1 MKKITFVVF
10 IALLSLKCSKDDAS
24 LSEENSVIIQ
34 VNPLKNLNNGIV
46 KYALIN
52 SKAEQV
58 GEIEVYHDAT
68 SIYVD
73 CQLNPS
79 KKIKKAGLY
88 LGDYNQ
94 IPQMKQ
100 LSNRHVFSQLHEFE
114 TAISSSLFTFSQAG
128 SNFDEN
134 GCIYIY
140 TFFEI
145 EDTETEMTEVAYI
158 TTQLLPGD
166 TKKHHFL
173 YCVK

>member
-10 IALLSLKCSKDDAS
+10 IALLSLRCSKDDVS

-34 VNPLKNLNNGIV
+34 VNPLKNLNNGLV
-46 KYALIN
+46 KYPLIN

-79 KKIKKAGLY
+79 KKIKKAGLF
-88 LGDYNQ
+88 LGDYKQ
-94 IPQMKQ
+94 IPK
-100 LSNRHVFSQLHEFE
+100 LKKSSTKESFNQLHEFE
-114 TAISSSLFTFSQAG
+114 TAISSSFFTFSQAVL
-128 SNFDEN
+128 NFDEN

-140 TFFEI
+140 TLFEI
-145 EDTETEMTEVAYI
+145 EDTEKQITEVAFI

>member
-10 IALLSLKCSKDDAS
+10 IALLSLRCSKDDAS
-24 LSEENSVIIQ
+24 LSEESSVIIQ
-34 VNPLKNLNNGIV
+34 VNPLKNLNNGLV
-46 KYALIN
+46 KYPIIN

-79 KKIKKAGLY
+79 KKIKKAGLF
-88 LGDYNQ
+88 LGDYKQ
-94 IPQMKQ
+94 IPK
-100 LSNRHVFSQLHEFE
+100 LKKSSTKESFNQLHEFE
-114 TAISSSLFTFSQAG
+114 TAISSSFFTFSQAVL
-128 SNFDEN
+128 NFDEN

-140 TFFEI
+140 TLFEI
-145 EDTETEMTEVAYI
+145 EDTEKQITEVAFI